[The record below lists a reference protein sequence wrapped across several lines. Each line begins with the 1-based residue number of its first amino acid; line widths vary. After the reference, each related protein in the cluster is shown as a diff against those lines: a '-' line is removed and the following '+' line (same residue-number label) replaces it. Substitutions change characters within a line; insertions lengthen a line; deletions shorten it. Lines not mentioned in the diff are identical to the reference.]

1 MTVHTGYDLAE
12 ARRALRVLREC
23 TYLNTGTVGIMAE
36 PVLAEHLEA
45 ITAFEAGGHL
55 AQSAAREAYERAR
68 AALAAL
74 IGAQPEEIALTRN
87 ATDGVNLIAAGLA
100 LAPDTVALTTDQ
112 EHPAVILPWA
122 LAERHGGAQLRL
134 FRIGATPEETLANFR
149 AALSPAVKLIVV
161 SHVSCETGA
170 RLPVAEI
177 CRLARERGIWTLIDG
192 AQSVGQFP
200 VDVHEIGCDFMTGNG
215 HKWLCGPKGTGFLYL
230 RQGAISEVEPRHVG
244 DGAVAPNF
252 NRHAMEDAH
261 PALDFEFVAS
271 GQRFEFGTRNWHT
284 FAALPAAIDYLAGLG
299 WTAIERHCADLSAA
313 LKERLSA
320 APGVTLHSP
329 RAWEDSS
336 GLVTFAF
343 EGWSGEAL
351 SQALWQRYMIIQRRV
366 QIPNGVRIS
375 CAYFNDSN
383 DLDRLFAA
391 LGDLRAG

>member
-1 MTVHTGYDLAE
+1 MTVDAGYELAE
-12 ARRALRVLREC
+12 ARRELRVLREC
-23 TYLNTGTVGIMAE
+23 TYLNTGTVGVMAE

-45 ITAFEAGGHL
+45 VTAFEAGGHL
-55 AQSAAREAYERAR
+55 AQSAARDAYEKAR
-68 AALAAL
+68 AALATL

-100 LAPDTVALTTDQ
+100 LDPDAVALTTDQ

-122 LAERHGGAQLRL
+122 LAERRGGAQLRL
-134 FRIGATPEETLANFR
+134 FRIGATPEETLENFR
-149 AALSPAVKLIVV
+149 AALSPSVKLVVV

-170 RLPVAEI
+170 RLPVAEM
-177 CRLARERGIWTLIDG
+177 CRLARERGIWTLVDG

-200 VDVHEIGCDFMTGNG
+200 VDVAEIGCDFMTGNG
-215 HKWLCGPKGTGFLYL
+215 HKWLCGPKGTGFLFL
-230 RQGAISEVEPRHVG
+230 RRGVVGQVEPRHVG
-244 DGAVAPNF
+244 DGAVAPHF
-252 NRHAMEDAH
+252 NRHALDGERAE
-261 PALDFEFVAS
+261 LDFQFVES

-299 WTAIERHCADLSAA
+299 WSAIERHGAGLSAE
-313 LKERLSA
+313 LKQRLTD

-343 EGWSGEAL
+343 EGWTGEAL
-351 SQALWQRYMIIQRRV
+351 SQALWQRYAIIQRRV

-375 CAYFNDSN
+375 CAYFNDSS

-391 LGDLRAG
+391 LGELRAG